1 MSDSK
6 EPGVAFVTSNVAA
19 SNDNN
24 VGPIK
29 PTPAALPP
37 KPLISDDEFE
47 EQADDLERVRDALH
61 KLIFLL
67 IPTSPRRTT
76 PLPSRTPPNIR
87 GRHFHQTR
95 NYLLQE
101 LCQTRTIQGQSH
113 PIADR

>member
-47 EQADDLERVRDALH
+47 EQADDLEHVLDALH
-61 KLIFLL
+61 KLIVSSDPNDEVSDLPHQML
-67 IPTSPRRTT
+67 PRRTT
-76 PLPSRTPPNIR
+76 TMPVLLN
-87 GRHFHQTR
+87 
-95 NYLLQE
+95 LLQLLSPE
-101 LCQTRTIQGQSH
+101 S
-113 PIADR
+113 P

>member
-47 EQADDLERVRDALH
+47 EQADDLEHVLDALH
-61 KLIFLL
+61 KLIVSSDPNDEVSDLPHQML
-67 IPTSPRRTT
+67 PRRTT
-76 PLPSRTPPNIR
+76 TMPVLFN
-87 GRHFHQTR
+87 
-95 NYLLQE
+95 LLQLLSPE
-101 LCQTRTIQGQSH
+101 S
-113 PIADR
+113 P

>member
-47 EQADDLERVRDALH
+47 EQADDLEHVLDALH
-61 KLIFLL
+61 KLIVSSDPNDEVSDLPHQML
-67 IPTSPRRTT
+67 RRRTT
-76 PLPSRTPPNIR
+76 TMPLLLN
-87 GRHFHQTR
+87 
-95 NYLLQE
+95 LLQ
-101 LCQTRTIQGQSH
+101 LLSPQS
-113 PIADR
+113 P

>member
-37 KPLISDDEFE
+37 KPLISDDEFD
-47 EQADDLERVRDALH
+47 EQADDLEHVLDALH
-61 KLIFLL
+61 KLIVSSDPNDEVSDLPHQML
-67 IPTSPRRTT
+67 PRRTT
-76 PLPSRTPPNIR
+76 TMPVLLN
-87 GRHFHQTR
+87 
-95 NYLLQE
+95 LLQLLSPE
-101 LCQTRTIQGQSH
+101 S
-113 PIADR
+113 P